1 MISPLFIH
9 EETKMNEI
17 LSIERY
23 LETCKGVTDLTD
35 NGICSNCGGCC
46 SNLIP
51 VSESD
56 KSKIIKYVRKHHIQ
70 DMRRSLPAEV
80 SIDMRCPF
88 RDEANQKCVIYPV
101 RPAICRSFQCN
112 LSEKDID
119 RNKMVF
125 HHRYNVCDLTTLL
138 ERNDK

>member
-1 MISPLFIH
+1 
-9 EETKMNEI
+9 MNEI

-23 LETCKGVTDLTD
+23 VETCKGVTDLTH

-88 RDEANQKCVIYPV
+88 RDESNQKCVIYPEGLQFV
-101 RPAICRSFQCN
+101 DHFNAI
-112 LSEKDID
+112 
-119 RNKMVF
+119 
-125 HHRYNVCDLTTLL
+125 
-138 ERNDK
+138 